1 MRTSLI
7 ARGVAMLAGFALALT
22 ACGGGSDPLSSGSG
36 QTSGAAAPS
45 DTIVV
50 GSANFTESQIL
61 AEIYAQALAA
71 KGVTVEKRLN
81 IGSREAYIP
90 GLQDGSIDLIP
101 EYSGVLLQYFDKT
114 ADETAPDA
122 VYTALQAALPDNLIV
137 LDKSAA
143 EDKDAVVVTR
153 DTATRLNV
161 KSIADLAPQCPT
173 LVFGGAPEFQTRPDG
188 IPGIQATYN
197 CAFKEFRSLDAGGPL
212 TVAALKN
219 GDVPGREPVHHAV
232 HDRGERLRRAGG
244 PEEQLRGPERAA
256 ADQQGEGDRQRQ
268 DDAERDLGEA
278 DDRGPH
284 EAQRRGRRRREAEP
298 GDGGEELAV
307 AERPGLIGVRARR
320 LLEIADRA
328 SGVLRR
334 EHRTRGNGAHQQ
346 RARVPGDLS

>member
-22 ACGGGSDPLSSGSG
+22 ACGGGSNPLSTGSG

-50 GSANFTESQIL
+50 GSANFAESQIL

-219 GDVPGREPVHHAV
+219 GDV
-232 HDRGERLRRAGG
+232 
-244 PEEQLRGPERAA
+244 QAA
-256 ADQQGEGDRQRQ
+256 NLFTTQSTIAANDFVVLEDPKNNFAAQNVLPLINKAKATDNVKATLNAISAKLTTEGLTKLN
-268 DDAERDLGEA
+268 AEA
-278 DDRGPH
+278 D
-284 EAQRRGRRRREAEP
+284 
-298 GDGGEELAV
+298 GDAKPSPEAV
-307 AERPGLIGVRARR
+307 AKNWLSQNGLA
-320 LLEIADRA
+320 
-328 SGVLRR
+328 
-334 EHRTRGNGAHQQ
+334 
-346 RARVPGDLS
+346 

>member
-71 KGVTVEKRLN
+71 KGVSVEKRLN

-114 ADETAPDA
+114 ADEAEPDA

-153 DTATRLNV
+153 DTATKLNV
-161 KSIADLAPQCPT
+161 KSIADLAPQCPN

-219 GDVPGREPVHHAV
+219 GDV
-232 HDRGERLRRAGG
+232 
-244 PEEQLRGPERAA
+244 QAA
-256 ADQQGEGDRQRQ
+256 NLFTTQSTIAANDFVVLEDPKNNFAAQNVLPLINKAKATDNVKATLNAISAKLTTDGLTKLN
-268 DDAERDLGEA
+268 AEA
-278 DDRGPH
+278 D
-284 EAQRRGRRRREAEP
+284 
-298 GDGGEELAV
+298 GDAKPSPETVAKNWLSQNGLA
-307 AERPGLIGVRARR
+307 
-320 LLEIADRA
+320 
-328 SGVLRR
+328 
-334 EHRTRGNGAHQQ
+334 
-346 RARVPGDLS
+346 